1 VNIQELESAV
11 AAIGIP
17 ARMVAAGGHAQFSW
31 SLEQAEDGAWEVYW
45 LERGDKNDLERFATE
60 NQACTYL
67 LGRLT
72 YSQILAGLTWGD
84 AAQ

>member
-1 VNIQELESAV
+1 MNIEELESAV

-31 SLEQAEDGAWEVYW
+31 SVEQAEDGAWEVYW
-45 LERGDKNDLERFATE
+45 LERGDKNDLERFADE

-72 YSQILAGLTWGD
+72 YSQILAGLKWSD
-84 AAQ
+84 AQ